1 MRTFRICI
9 LCGAC
14 LVYLSM
20 SASAEVRITLKNGRS
35 FIADFCRE
43 EKGMFVCEMQGGSM
57 EIARSEIAGIKD
69 VTVRRS
75 MHKDDAPEPESQTE
89 EKKGAEK
96 PAAEKTEASE

>member
-43 EKGMFVCEMQGGSM
+43 EKGTFVCEMQGGSM
-57 EIARSEIAGIKD
+57 EIARSEIAGIREI
-69 VTVRRS
+69 TVQRS
-75 MHKDDAPEPESQTE
+75 MHKDEAPEPESQIE
-89 EKKGAEK
+89 ETKSAEK
-96 PAAEKTEASE
+96 PAAEKKEASE

>member
-1 MRTFRICI
+1 MRTERTLI
-9 LCGAC
+9 LAAAF
-14 LVYLSM
+14 LVLVPALSP
-20 SASAEVRITLKNGRS
+20 AEVRITLKNGRS

-57 EIARSEIAGIKD
+57 EIARSEIAGIRD